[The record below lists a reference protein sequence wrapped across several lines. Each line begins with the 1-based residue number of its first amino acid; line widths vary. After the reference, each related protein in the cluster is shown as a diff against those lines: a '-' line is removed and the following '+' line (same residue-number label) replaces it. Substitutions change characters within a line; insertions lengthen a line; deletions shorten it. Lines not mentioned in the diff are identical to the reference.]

1 MDVTQARLNQLFTF
15 SMDFAK
21 DMLEENGDFY
31 PFGATVSEEG
41 KLAADPGHD
50 GGDDQPDAPD
60 VYRVI
65 FERFSTAR
73 PAEAVAAALVA
84 NVTIPDEFDAPAK
97 DGVRV
102 HLESEGYAR
111 FIYVPY
117 EIVSVDSREV
127 RLHDPF
133 AVEVSPSFFTT

>member
-1 MDVTQARLNQLFTF
+1 MDVTQDRLNQLFTF

-21 DMLEENGDFY
+21 EMLEENGDFY
-31 PFGATVSEEG
+31 PFGATVSVEG
-41 KLAADPGHD
+41 KLAADPGHGD
-50 GGDDQPDAPD
+50 GDDEPEAHD

-65 FERFSTAR
+65 FERFSASR
-73 PAEAVAAALVA
+73 PSEAVAAALVA
-84 NVTIPDEFDAPAK
+84 NVTIPDEFDPPAK

-102 HLESEGYAR
+102 HIESEGYAR

-117 EIVSVDSREV
+117 EVVSADTREV

-133 AVEVSPSFFTT
+133 AVEVTPSFFPG

>member
-21 DMLEENGDFY
+21 EMLEENGDFY

-50 GGDDQPDAPD
+50 GGDEPEAHD

-65 FERFSTAR
+65 FERFSTGR
-73 PAEAVAAALVA
+73 SSEALAAALVA

-102 HLESEGYAR
+102 HLESQGYAR

-117 EIVSVDSREV
+117 EIVSTDTREV

-133 AVEVSPSFFTT
+133 AVEVAPSFFKA